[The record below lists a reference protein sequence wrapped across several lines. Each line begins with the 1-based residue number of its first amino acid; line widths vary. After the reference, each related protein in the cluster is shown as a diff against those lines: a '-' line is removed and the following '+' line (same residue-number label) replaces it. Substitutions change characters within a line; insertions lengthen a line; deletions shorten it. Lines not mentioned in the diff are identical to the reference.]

1 MLDKVLQHNLLTII
15 HHVSCVYSYDAS
27 MKSGRSAYDE
37 DDEEAGHPRGMQCQ
51 TH

>member
-1 MLDKVLQHNLLTII
+1 MLLRIKYLDHVL
-15 HHVSCVYSYDAS
+15 SSFCSYDSS

-37 DDEEAGHPRGMQCQ
+37 DDDEGGHPRGMQCQ